1 MDDSDPESV
10 YKSADA
16 AAASAAAAG
25 APASTDAN
33 AEAGADDHDDADAPS
48 SSGGSS
54 RGKKATPAALTSTGD
69 MEHMWEQLEL
79 EKSRYPGASTWAPD
93 EERLFELL
101 FFRQDLPILPSHW
114 ELDMSAVPISEANFA
129 DVENAPVVYAHSTD
143 FRATTALV
151 RLIEL
156 TAAIRTTS
164 ESGLHHRVPGMI
176 KDGLDRFLAWAAE
189 DGGYSHL
196 RVVPNIITEIVDTKM
211 LEGDITALL
220 QARMRA
226 LARLQREF
234 LRADRD
240 PGSFWRDVAAAVAE
254 GGDDDDNNNDDDD
267 DDDDV
272 FADGKSLLLQ
282 NYLSPRRDRH
292 ANKYRQRNTPGRRRQ
307 HRSNDNSAEDELA
320 RAPLAQTA
328 ADHSGAAPRRRRPF
342 AAVPAMELDE
352 LAQPGDSVT
361 GLLSSSASERDGLF
375 SSAASTT
382 SLVSSPSPATIIRYR
397 RPPPVVYGFFI
408 LNSSV
413 FILTADASRGDNA
426 YVSFHVETDFL
437 DQRQSVWNALTLA
450 IVTCLARDDMR
461 RRTEDFEPLAAEED
475 SDPDL

>member
-1 MDDSDPESV
+1 MDDSDPEPV

-16 AAASAAAAG
+16 AAADAD
-25 APASTDAN
+25 APATTNAN
-33 AEAGADDHDDADAPS
+33 AEAGIDDDDYDDDDDGDDDYDDDADAPS
-48 SSGGSS
+48 STGSR
-54 RGKKATPAALTSTGD
+54 RGQKANPVALTTTGD
-69 MEHMWEQLEL
+69 MEHQWEQLEL

-129 DVENAPVVYAHSTD
+129 DVENAPIVYAHSTD

-164 ESGLHHRVPGMI
+164 ESGLHRRVPGMI

-211 LEGDITALL
+211 QEGDITALL
-220 QARMRA
+220 QRRMRA

-240 PGSFWRDVAAAVAE
+240 PGAFWRDVATAVTE
-254 GGDDDDNNNDDDD
+254 GGDEDDDD
-267 DDDDV
+267 GDDDV
-272 FADGKSLLLQ
+272 FSDRNSLLLQ
-282 NYLSPRRDRH
+282 SYLSPRRDRH

-307 HRSNDNSAEDELA
+307 PRRSDNSAEDELA
-320 RAPLAQTA
+320 QTT

-342 AAVPAMELDE
+342 ATVPATELDE

-375 SSAASTT
+375 SPAASTA
-382 SLVSSPSPATIIRYR
+382 SLVSSPSPAAVIRYR

-450 IVTCLARDDMR
+450 IVTCRARDDMR

>member
-1 MDDSDPESV
+1 MDDSDPEPV
-10 YKSADA
+10 YNSADA
-16 AAASAAAAG
+16 AAADAD

-33 AEAGADDHDDADAPS
+33 AEAGADDDDDDYDDADAPS
-48 SSGGSS
+48 NTGSS
-54 RGKKATPAALTSTGD
+54 RGQKGNPVALTTTGD
-69 MEHMWEQLEL
+69 MEHQWEQLEL
-79 EKSRYPGASTWAPD
+79 EKSRYPGASTWARD

-164 ESGLHHRVPGMI
+164 ESGLHQRVPGMI

-211 LEGDITALL
+211 QEGDITALL
-220 QARMRA
+220 QRRMRA

-240 PGSFWRDVAAAVAE
+240 PGAFWRDVATAVTE
-254 GGDDDDNNNDDDD
+254 GGDDDDDDDIFSD
-267 DDDDV
+267 RN
-272 FADGKSLLLQ
+272 SLLLQ
-282 NYLSPRRDRH
+282 SYLSPRRDRH
-292 ANKYRQRNTPGRRRQ
+292 ANKYRRRNTPGRRRQ
-307 HRSNDNSAEDELA
+307 RRRNDNSAEDELA

-342 AAVPAMELDE
+342 AAVPATELDE

-375 SSAASTT
+375 SPAASTA
-382 SLVSSPSPATIIRYR
+382 SLVSSPSPAAVIRYR

-450 IVTCLARDDMR
+450 IVTCRARDDMR

>member
-16 AAASAAAAG
+16 AAASAAAG
-25 APASTDAN
+25 APASTNAN
-33 AEAGADDHDDADAPS
+33 AKAGADDHDDADAPG
-48 SSGGSS
+48 SSGSSSS
-54 RGKKATPAALTSTGD
+54 RGQKATPAALTTTGD

-226 LARLQREF
+226 LARLQR
-234 LRADRD
+234 D
-240 PGSFWRDVAAAVAE
+240 
-254 GGDDDDNNNDDDD
+254 
-267 DDDDV
+267 
-272 FADGKSLLLQ
+272 
-282 NYLSPRRDRH
+282 
-292 ANKYRQRNTPGRRRQ
+292 
-307 HRSNDNSAEDELA
+307 NDNSAEDELA
-320 RAPLAQTA
+320 RAPLAPTA

-342 AAVPAMELDE
+342 AAIPAMELDE

>member
-16 AAASAAAAG
+16 AAASAAAG
-25 APASTDAN
+25 APASTNAN

-48 SSGGSS
+48 SSGSSSS
-54 RGKKATPAALTSTGD
+54 RGQKATPAALTTTGD

-196 RVVPNIITEIVDTKM
+196 RVVPNIITEIY
-211 LEGDITALL
+211 
-220 QARMRA
+220 
-226 LARLQREF
+226 
-234 LRADRD
+234 
-240 PGSFWRDVAAAVAE
+240 W
-254 GGDDDDNNNDDDD
+254 
-267 DDDDV
+267 
-272 FADGKSLLLQ
+272 
-282 NYLSPRRDRH
+282 
-292 ANKYRQRNTPGRRRQ
+292 QRNTPGRRRQ

-328 ADHSGAAPRRRRPF
+328 ADHSDAAPRRRRPF
-342 AAVPAMELDE
+342 ATVPAMELDE

-382 SLVSSPSPATIIRYR
+382 SLVSSPSPAAIIRYR

>member
-1 MDDSDPESV
+1 MDDSDLESA

-16 AAASAAAAG
+16 AAAAAAAASAD
-25 APASTDAN
+25 APARTNAN
-33 AEAGADDHDDADAPS
+33 AEAGEDDDDEYDDADAPES
-48 SSGGSS
+48 SSSSS
-54 RGKKATPAALTSTGD
+54 RSTSEKATPAALTTTGD
-69 MEHMWEQLEL
+69 MEHLWEQLEL

-129 DVENAPVVYAHSTD
+129 DGENTPVVYAHSTD

-164 ESGLHHRVPGMI
+164 ESGLRQRVPGMI

-196 RVVPNIITEIVDTKM
+196 RVVPNIITEVVDTKM

-220 QARMRA
+220 QGRMRA

-240 PGSFWRDVAAAVAE
+240 PGTFWRNVAAAAAE
-254 GGDDDDNNNDDDD
+254 GGD

-272 FADGKSLLLQ
+272 FADRKSLLLQ
-282 NYLSPRRDRH
+282 DYLSPRRDRH

-307 HRSNDNSAEDELA
+307 HRRSDNSAEDELA

-328 ADHSGAAPRRRRPF
+328 ADHSGAAPRQRRPF
-342 AAVPAMELDE
+342 AAGPATTELDE
-352 LAQPGDSVT
+352 LAQPGDSVI
-361 GLLSSSASERDGLF
+361 GLLSSSGSERDGLF
-375 SSAASTT
+375 SSAASTA
-382 SLVSSPSPATIIRYR
+382 SLVSSPSPAGVVRYR